1 MLAFLL
7 PAILICNL
15 ARGAAHS
22 QNTQASHQQ
31 CGNNPSPNNGHHSSR
46 STHPNHHR
54 RHHRAFFHRAGSARK
69 PAALAQTR
77 NSRFK
82 SN

>member
-22 QNTQASHQQ
+22 QNTQASHQHR
-31 CGNNPSPNNGHHSSR
+31 GNNPSPSKGHHSSR

-54 RHHRAFFHRAGSARK
+54 RHRALYRAGSARK

>member
-7 PAILICNL
+7 PAVLIFNF
-15 ARGAAHS
+15 ARGTAYS
-22 QNTQASHQQ
+22 QHTQTSHQHR
-31 CGNNPSPNNGHHSSR
+31 GNNPSQSKGHHSGH
-46 STHPNHHR
+46 STHPSHHR
-54 RHHRAFFHRAGSARK
+54 RHRALHRTGRARK
-69 PAALAQTR
+69 PTALAQTR

>member
-7 PAILICNL
+7 PAVLIFNL
-15 ARGAAHS
+15 ARSAAHN
-22 QNTQASHQQ
+22 QGTQTSHQHR
-31 CGNNPSPNNGHHSSR
+31 GNNPSHN
-46 STHPNHHR
+46 THPNHHR
-54 RHHRAFFHRAGSARK
+54 RHRALYRAGRARK
-69 PAALAQTR
+69 PTALAQTR